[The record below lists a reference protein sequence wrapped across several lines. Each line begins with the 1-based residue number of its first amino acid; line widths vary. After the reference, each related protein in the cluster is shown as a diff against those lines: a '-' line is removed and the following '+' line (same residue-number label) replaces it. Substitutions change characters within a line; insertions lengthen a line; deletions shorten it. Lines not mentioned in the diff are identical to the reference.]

1 MKDKLVIIESPY
13 KIKTIQ
19 KCLGSDYQVVAS
31 VGHIR
36 DLAVGNATNTL
47 GVDIAN
53 NFAPIYEVS
62 PSKKKT
68 VASLKKY
75 VENANEV
82 YLATDPDREGE
93 AISWHLAEVLGL
105 DVKTTKRLEFHE
117 LTYHAIQES
126 LKNPRTI
133 DMDLVSS
140 QETRRI
146 LDRIIGFKLSQLL
159 QRKIGSKSAGRVQS
173 VVLKLVVDKQKEID
187 AFVENSYYRVIGN
200 MKVNGAETPISIVDE
215 NNKELHF
222 ESLEE
227 ASKVIEVLKN
237 NEVVIEDV
245 IITNKTRS
253 SKPVYTT
260 STMQQD
266 AANLLK
272 FDSKKTMRV
281 AQSLYEGVDLGEGET
296 GLITYMRT
304 DSVRL
309 SPQFINAAKKH
320 IEEKYGLDYVG
331 VAKIFNKNNDN
342 IQDAHEGIRPTS
354 IDITPEMVEEKASK
368 EQAKLYRLIYTR
380 AISSIM
386 KDEVYERTDVN
397 LSCGGYKL
405 LASGE
410 KRLFDGFIKELDK
423 FDKVERVPFKSEISK
438 NDKVSLSKLSSKEGK
453 SKGPSP
459 YSEASLI
466 STMEKE
472 GIGRPSTY
480 ASTLDLIK
488 ARQYVLVSKNS
499 YSPTEQGKL
508 TISKLEESFA
518 DIINVEYTANME
530 TTLDE
535 IAEGKY
541 SKDKA
546 LSDFYEKFDEL
557 YKKANKE
564 MIKQEPIKEDLGLCP
579 NCGKPLV
586 RRTSRYGSFIACSGY
601 PSCKYI
607 YNDSKEGKPCPKC
620 EEGRLILRKSR
631 FGRFYACS
639 CYPKCNFHES
649 LKEPGK

>member
-13 KIKTIQ
+13 KIKTIA

-53 NFAPIYEVS
+53 DFSPIYEVS

-68 VASLKKY
+68 VASLKKH
-75 VENANEV
+75 VENAKEV

-126 LKNPRTI
+126 LKSPRTI

-187 AFVENSYYRVIGN
+187 AFVENSYYRITGN
-200 MKVNGAETPISIVDE
+200 MKVNGAESSITLLDE

-227 ASKVIEVLKN
+227 ASKAIEVLKN
-237 NEVVIEDV
+237 SEVKIESINV
-245 IITNKTRS
+245 ERKTRA

-309 SPQFINAAKKH
+309 SPLFINTAKKH
-320 IEEKYGLDYVG
+320 IESKYGAEYVG
-331 VAKIFNKNNDN
+331 TAKIFNKNNDN
-342 IQDAHEGIRPTS
+342 VQDAHEGIRPTN

-368 EQAKLYRLIYTR
+368 EQAKLYKLIYTR
-380 AISSIM
+380 AIASMM
-386 KDEVYERTDVN
+386 KDEVYERTDVV

-405 LASGE
+405 SSTGE

-423 FDKVERVPFKSEISK
+423 FDKVERVPFKAEINK
-438 NDKVSLSKLSSKEGK
+438 EDTVTLSKLTSKEGK
-453 SKGPSP
+453 NKGPTP
-459 YSEASLI
+459 YNEASLI

-488 ARQYVLVSKNS
+488 ARQYVLVSKTH
-499 YSPTEQGKL
+499 YAPTEQGKL
-508 TISKLEESFA
+508 TVSKLEESFA

-530 TTLDE
+530 TKLDE
-535 IAEGKY
+535 IAEGKC
-541 SKDKA
+541 SRLDA

-564 MIKQEPIKEDLGLCP
+564 MVKQEPIKEDLGLCP

-586 RRTSRYGSFIACSGY
+586 RRTSKYGSFIACSGY

>member
-19 KCLGSDYQVVAS
+19 KCLGSEYQVVAS

-36 DLAVGNATNTL
+36 DLAVGNQSNSL
-47 GVDIAN
+47 GVDISSD
-53 NFAPIYEVS
+53 FSPIYEIS
-62 PSKKKT
+62 PGKKKT
-68 VASLKKY
+68 VASLQKHVK
-75 VENANEV
+75 EAKEV

-105 DVKTTKRLEFHE
+105 DVNTTKRLEFHE
-117 LTYHAIQES
+117 LTYHAIQEA

-133 DMDLVSS
+133 DLDLVSS

-187 AFVENSYYRVIGN
+187 AFVESSYYRVLGN
-200 MKVNGAETPISIVDE
+200 VKVNGIEIPFTLIDDDK
-215 NNKELHF
+215 KEIHF
-222 ESLEE
+222 ASLEE
-227 ASKVIEVLKN
+227 VEEAINTLKSNKTIVGDIVSERKTRASKPI
-237 NEVVIEDV
+237 
-245 IITNKTRS
+245 
-253 SKPVYTT
+253 YTT

-266 AANLLK
+266 AATLLK

-281 AQSLYEGVDLGEGET
+281 AQSLYEGVDLGEGEI

-304 DSVRL
+304 DSVRV
-309 SPQFINAAKKH
+309 SPMFINTTKKH
-320 IEEKYGLDYVG
+320 IEDTYGIDYVG
-331 VAKIFNKNNDN
+331 VAKVFNKNNDN
-342 IQDAHEGIRPTS
+342 VQDAHEGIRPTRL
-354 IDITPEMVEEKASK
+354 DITPEMVEQKATK
-368 EQAKLYRLIYTR
+368 EQAKLYKLIYSR
-380 AISSIM
+380 AVSSMM
-386 KDEVYERTDVN
+386 KDEIYDKTEVTFTCDK
-397 LSCGGYKL
+397 YKL
-405 LASGE
+405 LVVGE
-410 KRLFDGFIKELDK
+410 QRIFDGFIRELDK
-423 FDKVERVPFKSEISK
+423 LDKVERVPLKCEIKKDDEISLV
-438 NDKVSLSKLSSKEGK
+438 KVTSKEGK
-453 SKGPSP
+453 NKGPNP
-459 YSEASLI
+459 YNEASLI

-488 ARQYVLVSKNS
+488 ARQYVVVNKTH

-508 TISKLEESFA
+508 TMSKLEESFS

-530 TTLDE
+530 TKLDE
-535 IAEGKY
+535 IAEGKC
-541 SKDKA
+541 SRLDA
-546 LSDFYEKFDEL
+546 LSDFYKTFDEL

-564 MIKQEPIKEDLGLCP
+564 MIKEEPIKEDLGLCP

-586 RRTSRYGSFIACSGY
+586 RRTSKYGSFIACSGY
-601 PSCKYI
+601 PTCKYI

-620 EEGRLILRKSR
+620 NEGKLVLRKSR

-639 CYPKCNFHES
+639 CFPKCDFKES

>member
-1 MKDKLVIIESPY
+1 MKDYLVIIESPY

-36 DLAVGNATNTL
+36 DLAVGNQTNTL

-53 NFAPIYEVS
+53 DFSPIYEINS
-62 PSKKKT
+62 NKKKT
-68 VASLKKY
+68 VSSLKKY
-75 VENANEV
+75 VENAKEV

-117 LTYHAIQES
+117 LTYHAIQEA
-126 LKNPRTI
+126 LKHPRTI

-146 LDRIIGFKLSQLL
+146 LDRIIGFKLSQLM

-187 AFVENSYYRVIGN
+187 AFVEQSYYRLTGN
-200 MKVNGAETPISIVDE
+200 IKVNGNEIPFTLIDD
-215 NNKELHF
+215 NKKEIHF
-222 ESLEE
+222 NTLEE
-227 ASKVIEVLKN
+227 VENVIGVLKN
-237 NEVVIEDV
+237 NP
-245 IITNKTRS
+245 IIVENIIKETKTRA

-266 AANLLK
+266 SANLLK

-281 AQSLYEGVDLGEGET
+281 AQSLYEGVDLGEGEI

-309 SPQFINAAKKH
+309 SPSFINSTKKH
-320 IEEKYGLDYVG
+320 IEEKYGIDYVG
-331 VAKIFNKNNDN
+331 TAKIFNKNNDN
-342 IQDAHEGIRPTS
+342 VQDAHEGIRPTS
-354 IDITPEMVEEKASK
+354 LSITPEMVEEKASK
-368 EQAKLYRLIYTR
+368 EQGKLYRLIYNR
-380 AISSIM
+380 AVSSIM
-386 KDEVYERTDVN
+386 KDEIYEHEDVFLKCN
-397 LSCGGYKL
+397 EYTL
-405 LASGE
+405 LVSGE
-410 KRLFDGFIKELDK
+410 TRLFDGFTKELAK
-423 FDKVERVPFKSEISK
+423 FDKVERVPLKCSINKE
-438 NDKVSLSKLSSKEGK
+438 DKITTSRLSHKEGK
-453 SKGPSP
+453 SKGPTP
-459 YSEASLI
+459 YNEASLI

-488 ARQYVLVSKNS
+488 ARQYVNVNKTH
-499 YSPTEQGKL
+499 YVPTEQGKL
-508 TISKLEESFA
+508 TISKLEESFSE
-518 DIINVEYTANME
+518 IINVEYTANME
-530 TTLDE
+530 TKLDE
-535 IAEGKY
+535 IAEGKC
-541 SKDKA
+541 KRTEA
-546 LSDFYEKFDEL
+546 LSDFYAIFDGL

-564 MIKQEPIKEDLGLCP
+564 MTKQDPIIEDLGLCP

-586 RRTSRYGSFIACSGY
+586 RRVSKYGSFIACSGY

-620 EEGRLILRKSR
+620 NEGKLLLRKSR

-639 CYPKCNFHES
+639 SYPNCDYHES